1 MPTNAVNKYDIYCRF
16 KLTINHIATLYSS
29 ETETQIDNL
38 RGMAAR
44 WADGRT
50 VPVDVSVLASHVIEI
65 ATPRFYVRCQLTED
79 GAVLS
84 FDLVQL
90 SLRAPSSVPSFV
102 LTEQP

>member
-1 MPTNAVNKYDIYCRF
+1 MQT
-16 KLTINHIATLYSS
+16 HSS
-29 ETETQIDNL
+29 QFLPVDQSTSPVPPHQPSQPVPVGTVA
-38 RGMAAR
+38 MAAR

-50 VPVDVSVLASHVIEI
+50 VTVDVSVLASHVIEI

-90 SLRAPSSVPSFV
+90 SLRAPASFPSFV